1 VLTVQARATGRPQP
15 LVPDRELPTD
25 GWGVQTLRQLIERVV
40 RDEVAAFGERQ
51 AERRFLQVLTEE
63 QIGDGVERGRLVPGG
78 QAPGPRADPDVAVA
92 VALQAFE
99 DGLYL
104 VLIDGKQQR
113 SLDAQVFV
121 GEESTLTF
129 LRLVALAGG

>member
-1 VLTVQARATGRPQP
+1 MLTVQTRATGRRSP

-25 GWGVQTLRQLIERVV
+25 GWGAQTLRELIERVV
-40 RDEVAAFGERQ
+40 REEVAAFGERQ
-51 AERRFLQVLTEE
+51 AERRFLQVLTEQ
-63 QIGDGVERGRLVPGG
+63 QIDLGSENGRLVAGG
-78 QAPGPRADPDVAVA
+78 RAPGPRADPDVAVA

-104 VLIDGKQQR
+104 VLIDGRQQR
-113 SLDAQVFV
+113 KLDAQVNV
-121 GEESTLTF
+121 GEETTLTF